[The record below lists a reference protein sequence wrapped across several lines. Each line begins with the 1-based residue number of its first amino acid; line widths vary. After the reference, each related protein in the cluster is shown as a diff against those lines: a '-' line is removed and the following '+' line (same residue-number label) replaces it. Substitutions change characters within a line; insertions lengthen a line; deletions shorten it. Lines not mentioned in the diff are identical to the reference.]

1 MRFKAPKNNERFS
14 WTNHAIRKMIF
25 YGLSEQRVKRVILN
39 PDRIEEGIAP
49 NTVACMQVGGSKKH
63 RQEIWAMFQKR
74 GLTQTKTQTNADKFL
89 RKSASSQRKSAI
101 KIISAW
107 RYPGK
112 SPAKNPIP
120 KEILE
125 ETRGF
130 L

>member
-14 WTNHAIRKMIF
+14 WTNHVIGKMIF

-39 PDRIEEGIAP
+39 PDRIEEGLAP
-49 NTVACMQVGGSKKH
+49 DTIACMQVGGSKKH
-63 RQEIWAMFQKR
+63 RQEIWTMYQKVNSKFKISRFHR
-74 GLTQTKTQTNADKFL
+74 GFSTKSEQNSKL
-89 RKSASSQRKSAI
+89 

-120 KEILE
+120 SEILAE
-125 ETRGF
+125 VKN
-130 L
+130 LL

>member
-14 WTNHAIRKMIF
+14 WANHAIRKMIF

-63 RQEIWAMFQKR
+63 RQEIWTMYQARQSRGNPKSEILNPKQKR
-74 GLTQTKTQTNADKFL
+74 GK
-89 RKSASSQRKSAI
+89 I

-112 SPAKNPIP
+112 SPEKNPIP
-120 KEILE
+120 PEILDE
-125 ETRGF
+125 IKE
-130 L
+130 LI